1 MSSERKLLKRQ
12 RSRKRRMAARRKG
25 KGAYIR
31 TEWSIPSGKIVI
43 VQKSISGRYGKR
55 DGKRIREKSSE
66 EKVRRWQDKR
76 AEMQCLLLLEENF
89 KPGDYW
95 MRFSYP
101 PKTFSKTSSEIRRD
115 LSRFKRKLSRL
126 YKKAGK
132 EFKSIYVLG
141 RGKRGSVHFHAVI
154 TMGILIAAS
163 SRRHGRR
170 L

>member
-1 MSSERKLLKRQ
+1 MLSERKLLKRQ

-31 TEWSIPSGKIVI
+31 TEWSIPSGEIVI

-55 DGKRIREKSSE
+55 DGKRIREKPSE

-101 PKTFSKTSSEIRRD
+101 PRTFDKTSAEIRRD
-115 LSRFKRKLSRL
+115 VTCFKRKLARL